1 MPMKDDDLV
10 PPPVLDK
17 DGVWRDP
24 MPLEAMTPKQRGR
37 YVRMLREDANY
48 MGPRGDLR
56 YAREQVERIVEQS
69 SGPTDESGEP
79 DVSK

>member
-10 PPPVLDK
+10 PLPVLGK

-24 MPLEAMTPKQRGR
+24 MPLEAMTPKQRAR
-37 YVRMLREDANY
+37 YVRMLREDADC

-56 YAREQVERIVEQS
+56 YAREQVERIAEQA
-69 SGPTDESGEP
+69 SGPRDEDGEP